1 MRKAAG
7 FLMIIFTV
15 AAISN
20 FMVNLIWFSYRG
32 PDAPYYYF
40 GDIPLYLFLLI
51 AILGTFSITGGVF
64 CLKRKYWTLCF
75 ISSLFLHYWM
85 IVSYG
90 LFFLPL
96 SWYLFINSWFMFL
109 TPVAILPLIFICL
122 RKREWEES
130 NFLRD

>member
-7 FLMIIFTV
+7 ILMIIFSVT
-15 AAISN
+15 AISN
-20 FMVNLIWFSYRG
+20 FMANLIWLSYRDLG
-32 PDAPYYYF
+32 SHFRSQYPDF
-40 GDIPLYLFLLI
+40 GKPPFHLLLLVV
-51 AILGTFSITGGVF
+51 ILGAFAITGGVF

-90 LFFLPL
+90 FDFLGL
-96 SWYLFINSWFMFL
+96 SWYLFINRWFMFL

-122 RKREWEES
+122 RKREWEE
-130 NFLRD
+130 

>member
-1 MRKAAG
+1 MRKTAG
-7 FLMIIFTV
+7 FLMILFTV

-20 FMVNLIWFSYRG
+20 FMVNLIWLPHSACK
-32 PDAPYYYF
+32 PPYYYF
-40 GDIPLYLFLLI
+40 WDIPLYLFLLI
-51 AILGTFSITGGVF
+51 AILGAFSITGGVF

-130 NFLRD
+130 NFPRD

>member
-7 FLMIIFTV
+7 YLMIIFSVT
-15 AAISN
+15 AISN
-20 FMVNLIWFSYRG
+20 FMVNLIWLSYRDYN
-32 PDAPYYYF
+32 PPYYYF
-40 GDIPLYLFLLI
+40 GGLPFHLFLLI
-51 AILGTFSITGGVF
+51 VILGAFSITGGVF

-90 LFFLPL
+90 FGFLPL
-96 SWYLFINSWFMFL
+96 SWYLFLNSWFMFL

-122 RKREWEES
+122 RKREWEEPDY
-130 NFLRD
+130 LRD

>member
-7 FLMIIFTV
+7 YLMIIFTV
-15 AAISN
+15 TAISN
-20 FMVNLIWFSYRG
+20 FMVNLIWLSSRDYN
-32 PDAPYYYF
+32 PPYYNF
-40 GDIPLYLFLLI
+40 MGIPLYLFLLI
-51 AILGTFSITGGVF
+51 AILGPFSIAGGVF

-90 LFFLPL
+90 FGFLPL
-96 SWYLFINSWFMFL
+96 SWYLFFNSWFMFL

-122 RKREWEES
+122 SKREWSES
-130 NFLRD
+130 KA